1 MSSSGPPSQGRDHSE
16 LPTLLHFSAA
26 HGLERLTC
34 ALLDCPGA
42 RHALTVANVHG
53 ATPVEIARESGH
65 QELGE
70 ILAAHQHNPSTLA
83 HVYDFV
89 QHGPATLARQREP
102 VVRMHNYIY
111 TSTSLTVIISYISS

>member
-1 MSSSGPPSQGRDHSE
+1 M
-16 LPTLLHFSAA
+16 
-26 HGLERLTC
+26 
-34 ALLDCPGA
+34 
-42 RHALTVANVHG
+42 HG
-53 ATPVEIARESGH
+53 ATPVEVGTANILCTLQIFLPVPSQIARESGH

-102 VVRMHNYIY
+102 VVRIHDYIY
-111 TSTSLTVIISYISS
+111 TSTSKSVII